1 MTAATAYAHHV
12 PTRNDADQACDD
24 PLVIHLVTRARGGDK
39 RAWDALVERYA
50 PLIWSICRKY
60 RLGRDDADDVGQ
72 SVWLRLVDQ
81 LDKIRNPA
89 ALAGWLATTT
99 RRECGRLVARGA
111 RTGRGCLRAR
121 RRDHPR
127 RAGQGG
133 RAGTARGRT
142 PCGAA
147 RGVHLS
153 SPGRPA
159 ADRHA
164 HRGPAGGI
172 RRDQRQAGHTHRQHR
187 PDPQPLP
194 GQDAPPPGRRSAD
207 QRRVRLAPAGHGC
220 GQLSPCDCTF
230 G

>member
-1 MTAATAYAHHV
+1 MTAAIACAHHV
-12 PTRNDADQACDD
+12 PTRNNACQAGDD
-24 PLVIHLVTRARGGDK
+24 PLVTHLVTRARGGDK

-60 RLGRDDADDVGQ
+60 RLSRDDADDVGQ

-81 LDKIRNPA
+81 LDKIRDPA
-89 ALAGWLATTT
+89 ALAGCSLPPPGANAAASCAPGT
-99 RRECGRLVARGA
+99 RRARSAAGS
-111 RTGRGCLRAR
+111 TPS
-121 RRDHPR
+121 HPG
-127 RAGQGG
+127 RAGQRG

-147 RGVHLS
+147 RGVHL
-153 SPGRPA
+153 PAPRRPA

-164 HRGPAGGI
+164 HRRPAGAI
-172 RRDQRQAGHTHRQHR
+172 RRDRRPAGHTRRQRR

-194 GQDAPPPGRRSAD
+194 GQDPPPPGRRSAD
-207 QRRVRLAPAGHGC
+207 QRRARLAPAGDGR
-220 GQLSPCDCTF
+220 GQLSPRDRTP